1 LWSNASKTAA
11 GFLKPFAY
19 HGSPQ
24 QQVRGGV
31 VNNEGHSIP
40 EQGNLIRPGLAHQR
54 PGQQGFTTEDILWA
68 LGIWSVI
75 ICLSPVIV
83 FYMLMVA

>member
-1 LWSNASKTAA
+1 VDTKDNLVPLAA
-11 GFLKPFAY
+11 PAPTIAPLPA
-19 HGSPQ
+19 PL
-24 QQVRGGV
+24 
-31 VNNEGHSIP
+31 P
-40 EQGNLIRPGLAHQR
+40 EQR
-54 PGQQGFTTEDILWA
+54 GFTTADILWA